1 MSSSET
7 FPGDAI
13 ASIEEYEAG
22 QNTFDDGDKVRS
34 TVIGKKEIDT
44 KNRIAS
50 VTKPKASVIAKEG
63 DIVIGQVEAVM
74 SSMMAVSIQYINGKP
89 SKAGVECICGTRNI
103 RKRTIALPHD
113 IVTLK
118 IIGHKNGTLHATVSE
133 KELGVLFTKCR
144 KCGGKVIQYKDA
156 IKCIECSWIDDRV
169 LSSNFGNS
177 DFFTLESQK

>member
-7 FPGDAI
+7 FPGDVI

-34 TVIGKKEIDT
+34 TVIGRKEIDS
-44 KNRIAS
+44 KNKIAS
-50 VTKPKASVIAKEG
+50 VTKPKAPVIAQVG

-133 KELGVLFTKCR
+133 KDLGVLFTKFTCDVQKLGSGHYMFKGEIVR
-144 KCGGKVIQYKDA
+144 GSQVIESDSVQIYLEDE
-156 IKCIECSWIDDRV
+156 IRV
-169 LSSNFGNS
+169 LS
-177 DFFTLESQK
+177 